1 MHRLH
6 AHLEAYMLLF
16 NSMLTSRAPSPLIH

>member
-16 NSMLTSRAPSPLIH
+16 NSMLTSRALSSVAC